1 LWHLATMTT
10 RVWSIPIGKTK
21 QVKFRKESHLNN
33 YKNEY
38 LAYEDKRLVKQVKHG
53 KESQL
58 LKKK

>member
-1 LWHLATMTT
+1 MTT

-58 LKKK
+58 LKKN